1 MFYVKRCSYKF
12 HKVQRRTPVP
22 KSLFINKVVG
32 LRPATLLKKRP
43 WYRHFPVN
51 FLKFIRT
58 PCLQNSS
65 GRLLLF
71 FITSF
76 LFTFSVIVWEL
87 ILSNKQIFD
96 TRVILAERHLWK
108 QVSVF
113 IFLYKNMLMKYFFKD
128 LLSVKNFSRQ
138 KKKKHLLK
146 FQKSSLEYLPSKTFL
161 LTLQPVFNLKINFSP
176 PHIFSAKVF
185 FKAGC
190 IKTCREN

>member
-12 HKVQRRTPVP
+12 HKVQRRTPAP
-22 KSLFINKVVG
+22 KSLLINKVVG

-58 PCLQNSS
+58 PYLQNSS

-87 ILSNKQIFD
+87 ILSNNQIFD

-108 QVSVF
+108 QVCVF

-128 LLSVKNFSRQ
+128 LFSAKIFSRQ
-138 KKKKHLLK
+138 K
-146 FQKSSLEYLPSKTFL
+146 
-161 LTLQPVFNLKINFSP
+161 
-176 PHIFSAKVF
+176 
-185 FKAGC
+185 
-190 IKTCREN
+190 

>member
-12 HKVQRRTPVP
+12 HKVQRRTPAP
-22 KSLFINKVVG
+22 KSLLINKVVG

-58 PCLQNSS
+58 PYLQNSS

-87 ILSNKQIFD
+87 ILSNNQIFD

-108 QVSVF
+108 QVCVF

-128 LLSVKNFSRQ
+128 LFSAKNFSRQ

-146 FQKSSLEYLPSKTFL
+146 FQKSSIEYLPSKTFL
-161 LTLQPVFNLKINFSP
+161 LTLQPFFEFEDKVFSITY
-176 PHIFSAKVF
+176 IFSKSF
-185 FKAGC
+185 LKAGC